1 MTKLKTMLKR
11 EQIIAWGQIIGG
23 CLIGA
28 LAYPWFLV
36 PNHIA
41 PGGLTGLATVL
52 NYLFG
57 LPVGTTSLILNIPLF
72 LVGYRSMGGMFAVR
86 SLAATLLFSL
96 FIDMLPLPCLTQD
109 PMLASVFGGAL
120 LGIGLGLILRAGAT
134 TGGTDMAARMVHKL
148 IPHLTVG
155 MILFAIDGIV
165 VVLAGIYIHIE
176 HALYA
181 FISIF
186 VSSQAINLVVDG
198 LTTEKAC
205 YVITSATDQV
215 RTQLMS
221 ELNRGVTLLSAKG
234 GYSGE
239 ERPLLLCVV
248 SAQEVARLKLI
259 VRRADEKAFV
269 FISDAHEVLGEGFRQ
284 LNAEE

>member
-1 MTKLKTMLKR
+1 MKKHKQWLTR
-11 EQIIAWGQIIGG
+11 ENLIAWGQIVLG

-41 PGGLTGLATVL
+41 PGGLTGLSTVF

-57 LPVGTTSLILNIPLF
+57 WPVGTTSLLMNIPLF
-72 LVGYRSMGGMFAVR
+72 LIGFKAMGGGFAIR

-96 FIDMLPLPCLTQD
+96 FIDLLPLGCLTQD

-120 LGIGLGLILRAGAT
+120 LGAGIGLILRAGAT
-134 TGGTDMAARMVHKL
+134 TGGTDMAARMVHK
-148 IPHLTVG
+148 HLPYLSVG

-181 FISIF
+181 FISIY
-186 VSSQAINLVVDG
+186 VSSMLINVVVDG

-205 YVITSATDQV
+205 YVITSAYEQV
-215 RTQLMS
+215 KTEVMA

-234 GYSGE
+234 GFSGE
-239 ERPLLLCVV
+239 ERPILLCVV
-248 SAQEVARLKLI
+248 SAQEVARLKMI
-259 VRRADEKAFV
+259 VRRTDDKAFV

-284 LNAEE
+284 LTEE

>member
-1 MTKLKTMLKR
+1 MKQKNWLTR
-11 EQIIAWGQIIGG
+11 ENLIARGQIVLG

-41 PGGLTGLATVL
+41 PGGLTGLATVF

-57 LPVGTTSLILNIPLF
+57 WPVGTTSLLMNIPLF
-72 LVGYRSMGGMFAVR
+72 LIGFKAMGGGFAIR

-96 FIDMLPLPCLTQD
+96 FIDLLPLGCLTQD

-120 LGIGLGLILRAGAT
+120 LGVGLGLILRAGAT
-134 TGGTDMAARMVHKL
+134 TGGTDMAARMVHK
-148 IPHLTVG
+148 HLPYLSVG

-181 FISIF
+181 FISIY
-186 VSSQAINLVVDG
+186 VSSRLINLVIDG
-198 LTTEKAC
+198 PTTEKAC
-205 YVITSATDQV
+205 YVITSAYEQV
-215 RTQLMS
+215 KTQLME

-234 GYSGE
+234 GFSGE
-239 ERPLLLCVV
+239 ERPILLCVV
-248 SAQEVARLKLI
+248 SAQEVARLKMI
-259 VRRADEKAFV
+259 VRRIDDKAFV

-284 LNAEE
+284 LTEE

>member
-1 MTKLKTMLKR
+1 MKKHKQWLTR
-11 EQIIAWGQIIGG
+11 ENLIAWGQIVLG

-41 PGGLTGLATVL
+41 PGGLTGLATVF

-57 LPVGTTSLILNIPLF
+57 WPVGTTSLLMNIPLF
-72 LVGYRSMGGMFAVR
+72 LIGFKAMGGGFAIR

-96 FIDMLPLPCLTQD
+96 FIDLLPLGCLTQD

-120 LGIGLGLILRAGAT
+120 LGAGIGLILRAGAT
-134 TGGTDMAARMVHKL
+134 TGGTDMAARMVHK
-148 IPHLTVG
+148 HLPYLSVG

-181 FISIF
+181 FISIY
-186 VSSQAINLVVDG
+186 VSSMLINVVVDG

-205 YVITSATDQV
+205 YVITSSYEQV
-215 RTQLMS
+215 KTEVMA

-234 GYSGE
+234 GFSGE
-239 ERPLLLCVV
+239 ERPILLCVV
-248 SAQEVARLKLI
+248 SAQEVARLKMI
-259 VRRADEKAFV
+259 VRRTDDKAFV

-284 LNAEE
+284 LTEE

>member
-1 MTKLKTMLKR
+1 MKQKR
-11 EQIIAWGQIIGG
+11 LLTRENLIAWGQIVLG

-57 LPVGTTSLILNIPLF
+57 WPVGTTSLLMNIPLF
-72 LVGYRSMGGMFAVR
+72 LIGFKSMGGGFAIR
-86 SLAATLLFSL
+86 SLTATLLFSL
-96 FIDMLPLPCLTQD
+96 FIDLLPLGCLTQD

-134 TGGTDMAARMVHKL
+134 TGGTDMAARMVHKFM
-148 IPHLTVG
+148 PYLTVG
-155 MILFAIDGIV
+155 MILFVIDGIV

-181 FISIF
+181 FISIY
-186 VSSQAINLVVDG
+186 VSSMLINLMVDG

-205 YVITSATDQV
+205 YIIASAYEQIKAE
-215 RTQLMS
+215 LMA
-221 ELNRGVTLLSAKG
+221 ELNRGVTVLDARG
-234 GYSGE
+234 GFSGE
-239 ERPLLLCVV
+239 ERPVLLCVV

-259 VRRADEKAFV
+259 VRRIDDKAFV

-284 LNAEE
+284 LTEE

>member
-1 MTKLKTMLKR
+1 MKKHKQWLTR
-11 EQIIAWGQIIGG
+11 ENLIAWGQIVLG

-41 PGGLTGLATVL
+41 PGGLTGLATVF

-57 LPVGTTSLILNIPLF
+57 WPVGTTSLLMNIPLF
-72 LVGYRSMGGMFAVR
+72 LIGFKAMGGGFAIR

-96 FIDMLPLPCLTQD
+96 FIDLLPLGCLTQD

-120 LGIGLGLILRAGAT
+120 LGVGLGLILRAGAT
-134 TGGTDMAARMVHKL
+134 TGGTDMAARMVHK
-148 IPHLTVG
+148 HLPYLSVG

-181 FISIF
+181 FISIY
-186 VSSQAINLVVDG
+186 VSSMLINLVIDG
-198 LTTEKAC
+198 PTTEKAC
-205 YVITSATDQV
+205 YVITSAYEQV
-215 RTQLMS
+215 KTEVMA

-234 GYSGE
+234 GFSGE
-239 ERPLLLCVV
+239 ERPILLCVV
-248 SAQEVARLKLI
+248 SAQEVARLKMI
-259 VRRADEKAFV
+259 VRRTDDKAFV

-284 LNAEE
+284 LTED

>member
-1 MTKLKTMLKR
+1 MKKQKNWLNR
-11 EQIIAWGQIIGG
+11 EALIGWGQIVLG

-57 LPVGTTSLILNIPLF
+57 WPVGTTSLLMNIPLF
-72 LVGYRSMGGMFAVR
+72 LIGFKAMGGGFAIR
-86 SLAATLLFSL
+86 SLVATLLFSL
-96 FIDMLPLPCLTQD
+96 FIDLLPFGCLTQE

-120 LGIGLGLILRAGAT
+120 LGAGIGLILRAGAT
-134 TGGTDMAARMVHKL
+134 TGGTDMAARMVHK
-148 IPHLTVG
+148 HLPYLSVG

-165 VVLAGIYIHIE
+165 VVLAGICIHIE

-181 FISIF
+181 FISIY
-186 VSSQAINLVVDG
+186 VSSMLINVVVDG

-205 YVITSATDQV
+205 YVITSAYEQIKTE
-215 RTQLMS
+215 LMA

-234 GYSGE
+234 GFSGE
-239 ERPLLLCVV
+239 ERPILLCVV
-248 SAQEVARLKLI
+248 SAQEVARLKII
-259 VRRADEKAFV
+259 VRRTDDKAFV

-284 LNAEE
+284 LTEE

>member
-1 MTKLKTMLKR
+1 MKKHKQWLTR
-11 EQIIAWGQIIGG
+11 ENLIAWGQIVLG

-41 PGGLTGLATVL
+41 PGGLTGLATVF

-57 LPVGTTSLILNIPLF
+57 WPVGTTSLLMNIPLF
-72 LVGYRSMGGMFAVR
+72 LIGFKAMGGGFAIR

-96 FIDMLPLPCLTQD
+96 FIDLLPLGCLTQD

-120 LGIGLGLILRAGAT
+120 LGVGLGLIQRAGAT
-134 TGGTDMAARMVHKL
+134 TGGTDMAARMVHK
-148 IPHLTVG
+148 HLPYLSVG

-181 FISIF
+181 FISIY
-186 VSSQAINLVVDG
+186 VSSMLINLVIDG
-198 LTTEKAC
+198 PTTEKAC
-205 YVITSATDQV
+205 YVITSAYEQV
-215 RTQLMS
+215 KTEVMA

-234 GYSGE
+234 GFSGE
-239 ERPLLLCVV
+239 ERPILLCVV
-248 SAQEVARLKLI
+248 SAQEVARLKMI
-259 VRRADEKAFV
+259 VRRTDDKAFV

-284 LNAEE
+284 LTEE

>member
-1 MTKLKTMLKR
+1 MKKQKQWLTR
-11 EQIIAWGQIIGG
+11 ENLIAWGQIVLG

-41 PGGLTGLATVL
+41 PGGLTGLATVF

-57 LPVGTTSLILNIPLF
+57 WPVGTTSLLMNIPLF
-72 LVGYRSMGGMFAVR
+72 LIGFKAMGGGFAIR

-96 FIDMLPLPCLTQD
+96 FIDLLPLGCLTQD

-120 LGIGLGLILRAGAT
+120 LGVGLGLILRAGAT
-134 TGGTDMAARMVHKL
+134 TGGTDMAARMVHK
-148 IPHLTVG
+148 HLPYLSVG

-181 FISIF
+181 FISIY
-186 VSSQAINLVVDG
+186 VSSMLINLVIDG
-198 LTTEKAC
+198 PTTEKAC
-205 YVITSATDQV
+205 YVITSTYEQV
-215 RTQLMS
+215 KTEVMA

-234 GYSGE
+234 GFSGE
-239 ERPLLLCVV
+239 ERPILLCVV
-248 SAQEVARLKLI
+248 SAQEVARLKMI
-259 VRRADEKAFV
+259 VRRTDDKAFV

-284 LNAEE
+284 LTEE

>member
-1 MTKLKTMLKR
+1 MKKHKQWLTR
-11 EQIIAWGQIIGG
+11 ENLIAWGQIVLG

-41 PGGLTGLATVL
+41 PGGLTGLATVF

-57 LPVGTTSLILNIPLF
+57 WPVGTTSLLMNIPLF
-72 LVGYRSMGGMFAVR
+72 LIGFKAMGGGFAIR

-96 FIDMLPLPCLTQD
+96 FIDLLPLGCLTQD

-120 LGIGLGLILRAGAT
+120 LGVGLGLILRAGAT
-134 TGGTDMAARMVHKL
+134 TGGTDMAARMVHK
-148 IPHLTVG
+148 HLPYLSVG
-155 MILFAIDGIV
+155 MILFAIDGIA

-181 FISIF
+181 FISIY
-186 VSSQAINLVVDG
+186 VSSMLINLVIDG
-198 LTTEKAC
+198 PTTEKAC
-205 YVITSATDQV
+205 YVITSAYEQV
-215 RTQLMS
+215 KTEVMA

-234 GYSGE
+234 GFSGE
-239 ERPLLLCVV
+239 ERPILLCVV
-248 SAQEVARLKLI
+248 SAQEVARLKMI
-259 VRRADEKAFV
+259 VRRTDDKAFV

-284 LNAEE
+284 LAEE

>member
-1 MTKLKTMLKR
+1 MKKHKQWLTR
-11 EQIIAWGQIIGG
+11 ENLIAWGQIVLG

-41 PGGLTGLATVL
+41 PGGLTGLATVF

-57 LPVGTTSLILNIPLF
+57 WPVGTTSLLMNIPLF
-72 LVGYRSMGGMFAVR
+72 LIGFKAMGGGFAIR

-96 FIDMLPLPCLTQD
+96 FIDLLPLGCLTQD

-120 LGIGLGLILRAGAT
+120 LGVGLGLILRAGAT
-134 TGGTDMAARMVHKL
+134 TGGTDMAARMVHK
-148 IPHLTVG
+148 HLPYLSVG
-155 MILFAIDGIV
+155 MILFAIDGIA

-181 FISIF
+181 FISIY
-186 VSSQAINLVVDG
+186 VSSMLINLVIDG
-198 LTTEKAC
+198 PTTEKAC
-205 YVITSATDQV
+205 YVITSAYEQV
-215 RTQLMS
+215 KTEVMA

-234 GYSGE
+234 GFSGE
-239 ERPLLLCVV
+239 ERPILLCVV
-248 SAQEVARLKLI
+248 SAQEVARLKMI
-259 VRRADEKAFV
+259 VRRTDDKAFV
-269 FISDAHEVLGEGFRQ
+269 FISDAHEVLGDGCRQ
-284 LNAEE
+284 LTEE

>member
-1 MTKLKTMLKR
+1 MKKHKQWLTR
-11 EQIIAWGQIIGG
+11 ENLIAWGQIVLG

-41 PGGLTGLATVL
+41 PGGLTGLATVF

-57 LPVGTTSLILNIPLF
+57 WPVGTTSLLMNIPLF
-72 LVGYRSMGGMFAVR
+72 LIGFKAMGGGFAIR

-96 FIDMLPLPCLTQD
+96 FIDLLPLGCLTQD

-120 LGIGLGLILRAGAT
+120 LGAGIGLILRAGAT
-134 TGGTDMAARMVHKL
+134 TGGTDMAARMVHK
-148 IPHLTVG
+148 HLPYLSVG

-181 FISIF
+181 FISIY
-186 VSSQAINLVVDG
+186 VSSMLINVVVDG

-205 YVITSATDQV
+205 YVITSAYEQV
-215 RTQLMS
+215 KTEVMA

-234 GYSGE
+234 GFSGE
-239 ERPLLLCVV
+239 ERPILLCVV
-248 SAQEVARLKLI
+248 SAQEVARLKMI
-259 VRRADEKAFV
+259 VRRTDDKAFV

-284 LNAEE
+284 LTEE

>member
-1 MTKLKTMLKR
+1 MKKQKQWLTR
-11 EQIIAWGQIIGG
+11 ENLIAWGQIVLG

-41 PGGLTGLATVL
+41 PGGLTGLATVF

-57 LPVGTTSLILNIPLF
+57 WPVGTTSLLMNIPLF
-72 LVGYRSMGGMFAVR
+72 LIGFKAMGGGFAIR

-96 FIDMLPLPCLTQD
+96 FIDLLPLPCLTQD
-109 PMLASVFGGAL
+109 PMLASVFGGVL
-120 LGIGLGLILRAGAT
+120 LGIGIGLILRAGAT

-186 VSSQAINLVVDG
+186 VSSQLINVVVDG

-205 YVITSATDQV
+205 YVITSAYEQV
-215 RTQLMS
+215 KTEVMA

-234 GYSGE
+234 GFSGE
-239 ERPLLLCVV
+239 ERPILLCVV

-259 VRRADEKAFV
+259 VRSADDRAFI

-284 LNAEE
+284 LTEE

>member
-1 MTKLKTMLKR
+1 MKKQKEWLSK
-11 EQIIAWGQIIGG
+11 EQLLAWGQIVLG

-41 PGGLTGLATVL
+41 PGGLTGLATVF

-57 LPVGTTSLILNIPLF
+57 WPVGTVSLIMNIPLF
-72 LVGYRSMGGMFAVR
+72 LIGFKSMGGGFAVR

-96 FIDMLPLPCLTQD
+96 FIDLLPLGCLTQD

-120 LGIGLGLILRAGAT
+120 LGIGIGLILRAGAT
-134 TGGTDMAARMVHKL
+134 TGGTDMAARMIHKH

-155 MILFAIDGIV
+155 MILFLIDGIV

-186 VSSQAINLVVDG
+186 VSSQLINVVVDG

-205 YVITSATDQV
+205 YVITSASDQV
-215 RTQLMS
+215 KAQLME

-239 ERPLLLCVV
+239 ERPILLCVV

-259 VRRADEKAFV
+259 VRRADDRAFV

-284 LNAEE
+284 LTEE

>member
-1 MTKLKTMLKR
+1 MSKLKKILKQ
-11 EQIIAWGQIIGG
+11 EQTLAWTQIVVG

-57 LPVGTTSLILNIPLF
+57 LPVGTTSLVMNIPLF
-72 LVGYRSMGGMFAVR
+72 LVGYKAMGGGFALR

-96 FIDMLPLPCLTQD
+96 FIDLLPLPCLTQD

-120 LGIGLGLILRAGAT
+120 LGVGIGLILRAGAT

-186 VSSQAINLVVDG
+186 VSSQLINVVVDG

-205 YVITSATDQV
+205 YIITSATDQV
-215 RTQLMS
+215 RSRVMT
-221 ELNRGVTLLSAKG
+221 ELDRGVTLLSAKG

-239 ERPLLLCVV
+239 ERPVLLCVV

-259 VRRADEKAFV
+259 VRHADDRAFV

-284 LNAEE
+284 LKAEE

>member
-1 MTKLKTMLKR
+1 MKKHKQWLTR
-11 EQIIAWGQIIGG
+11 ENLIAWGQIVLG

-52 NYLFG
+52 NYLLG
-57 LPVGTTSLILNIPLF
+57 WPVGTTSLLMNIPLF
-72 LVGYRSMGGMFAVR
+72 LIGYKSMGGGFAIR
-86 SLAATLLFSL
+86 SLVATLLFSL
-96 FIDMLPLPCLTQD
+96 FIDLLPLGCLTQD

-120 LGIGLGLILRAGAT
+120 LGVGIGLILRAGAT
-134 TGGTDMAARMVHKL
+134 TGGTDMAARMVHKHL
-148 IPHLTVG
+148 PYLTVG

-165 VVLAGIYIHIE
+165 VILAGIYIHIE

-181 FISIF
+181 FISIY
-186 VSSQAINLVVDG
+186 VSSMLINVVVDG

-205 YVITSATDQV
+205 YVITSAYEQV
-215 RTQLMS
+215 KTELMA
-221 ELNRGVTLLSAKG
+221 ELNRGVTVLDAKG
-234 GYSGE
+234 GFSGE
-239 ERPLLLCVV
+239 ERPVLLCVV

-259 VRRADEKAFV
+259 VRRTDDKAFV

-284 LNAEE
+284 LTEE

>member
-1 MTKLKTMLKR
+1 MKKQKQWLTR
-11 EQIIAWGQIIGG
+11 ENLIAWGQIVLG

-41 PGGLTGLATVL
+41 PGGLTGLATVF

-57 LPVGTTSLILNIPLF
+57 WPVGTTSLLMNIPLF
-72 LVGYRSMGGMFAVR
+72 LIGFKSMGGGFAIR

-96 FIDMLPLPCLTQD
+96 FIDLLPLGCLTQD

-120 LGIGLGLILRAGAT
+120 LGAGIGLILRAGAT
-134 TGGTDMAARMVHKL
+134 TGGTDMAARMVHK
-148 IPHLTVG
+148 HLPYLSVG

-181 FISIF
+181 FISIY
-186 VSSQAINLVVDG
+186 VSSMLINVVVDG

-205 YVITSATDQV
+205 YVITSAYEQV
-215 RTQLMS
+215 KTEVMT

-234 GYSGE
+234 GFSGE
-239 ERPLLLCVV
+239 ERPILLCVV
-248 SAQEVARLKLI
+248 SAQEVARLKMI
-259 VRRADEKAFV
+259 VRRTDDKAFV

-284 LNAEE
+284 LTEE

>member
-1 MTKLKTMLKR
+1 MKKQKQWLTR
-11 EQIIAWGQIIGG
+11 ENLIAWGQIVLG

-41 PGGLTGLATVL
+41 PGGLTGLATVF

-57 LPVGTTSLILNIPLF
+57 WPVGTTSLLMNIPLF
-72 LVGYRSMGGMFAVR
+72 LIGFKSMGGGFAIR
-86 SLAATLLFSL
+86 SLVATLLFSL
-96 FIDMLPLPCLTQD
+96 FIDLLPLGCLTQD

-120 LGIGLGLILRAGAT
+120 LGAGIGLILRAGAT
-134 TGGTDMAARMVHKL
+134 TGGTDMAARMVHK
-148 IPHLTVG
+148 HLPYLSVG

-181 FISIF
+181 FISIY
-186 VSSQAINLVVDG
+186 VSSMLINVVVDG

-205 YVITSATDQV
+205 YVITSAYEQV
-215 RTQLMS
+215 KTEVMA

-234 GYSGE
+234 GFSGE
-239 ERPLLLCVV
+239 ERPILLCVV
-248 SAQEVARLKLI
+248 SAQEVARLKMI
-259 VRRADEKAFV
+259 VRRTDDKAFV

-284 LNAEE
+284 LTEE

>member
-1 MTKLKTMLKR
+1 MKKHKQWLTR
-11 EQIIAWGQIIGG
+11 ETLIAWGQIVLG

-41 PGGLTGLATVL
+41 PGGLTGLATVF

-57 LPVGTTSLILNIPLF
+57 WPVGTTSLLMNIPLF
-72 LVGYRSMGGMFAVR
+72 LIGFKAMGGGFAIR

-96 FIDMLPLPCLTQD
+96 FIDLLPLGCLTQD

-120 LGIGLGLILRAGAT
+120 LGAGIGLILRAGAT
-134 TGGTDMAARMVHKL
+134 TGGTDMAARMVHK
-148 IPHLTVG
+148 HLPYLSVG

-181 FISIF
+181 FISIY
-186 VSSQAINLVVDG
+186 VSSMLINVVVDG

-205 YVITSATDQV
+205 YVITSAYEQV
-215 RTQLMS
+215 KTEVMA

-234 GYSGE
+234 GFSGE
-239 ERPLLLCVV
+239 ERPILLCVV
-248 SAQEVARLKLI
+248 SAQEVARLKMI
-259 VRRADEKAFV
+259 VRRTDDKAFV

-284 LNAEE
+284 LTEE

>member
-1 MTKLKTMLKR
+1 MKKHKQWLTR
-11 EQIIAWGQIIGG
+11 ENLIAWGQIVLG

-41 PGGLTGLATVL
+41 PGGLTGLATVF

-57 LPVGTTSLILNIPLF
+57 WPVGTTSLLMNIPLF
-72 LVGYRSMGGMFAVR
+72 LIGFKAMGGGFAIR

-96 FIDMLPLPCLTQD
+96 FIDLLPLGCLTQD

-120 LGIGLGLILRAGAT
+120 LGVGLGLILRAGAT
-134 TGGTDMAARMVHKL
+134 TGGTDMAARMVHK
-148 IPHLTVG
+148 HLPYLSVG

-181 FISIF
+181 FISIY
-186 VSSQAINLVVDG
+186 VSSMLINLVIDG
-198 LTTEKAC
+198 PTTEKAC
-205 YVITSATDQV
+205 YVITSAYEQV
-215 RTQLMS
+215 KTEVMA

-234 GYSGE
+234 GFSGE
-239 ERPLLLCVV
+239 ERPILLCVV
-248 SAQEVARLKLI
+248 SAQEVARLKMI
-259 VRRADEKAFV
+259 VRRTDDKAFV

-284 LNAEE
+284 LTEE

>member
-1 MTKLKTMLKR
+1 MKKQKQWLTR
-11 EQIIAWGQIIGG
+11 ENLIAWGQIVLG

-41 PGGLTGLATVL
+41 PGGLTGLATVF

-57 LPVGTTSLILNIPLF
+57 WPVGTTSLLMNIPLF
-72 LVGYRSMGGMFAVR
+72 LIGFKAMGGGFAIR

-96 FIDMLPLPCLTQD
+96 FIDLLPLGCLTQD

-120 LGIGLGLILRAGAT
+120 LGVGLGLILRAGAT
-134 TGGTDMAARMVHKL
+134 TGGTDMAARMVHK
-148 IPHLTVG
+148 HLPYLSVG

-181 FISIF
+181 FISIY
-186 VSSQAINLVVDG
+186 VSSMLINLVIDG
-198 LTTEKAC
+198 PTTEKAC
-205 YVITSATDQV
+205 YVITSAYEQV
-215 RTQLMS
+215 KTEVMA

-234 GYSGE
+234 GFSGE
-239 ERPLLLCVV
+239 ERPILLCVV
-248 SAQEVARLKLI
+248 SAQEVARLKMI
-259 VRRADEKAFV
+259 VRRTDDKAFV

-284 LNAEE
+284 LTEE